1 MAEGGSGPPIPKNV
15 FEARLDTTDGVSST
29 LTLGRYQG
37 DRIEVS
43 GVLVRVPAAGFT
55 RGIADNLTDGNGAD
69 SGAAP
74 VANTRYYVYVS
85 NGRATFSP
93 KSIRLSATPPVFVDG
108 VKYLNTVGNGLNW
121 RFVGFVAPNATPQF
135 ESSLTSRTI
144 VNYYNR
150 FRLPMMANPGYVN
163 DNAYTFYTL
172 TSTVYVE
179 LNAGVGARVQFISN
193 GEDEV
198 HLEATFVTQMP
209 TAGFSGQFGIGIDTV
224 AGPENVTWTG
234 GTGYSSLN
242 ATEHSVYDNVL
253 SEAVHFAALLGLSN
267 SGATINVYADF
278 QRDGAAVDPR
288 ATMIR
293 GFIQG

>member
-1 MAEGGSGPPIPKNV
+1 MAGGGSGPGIPFNI
-15 FEARLDTTDGVSST
+15 FEGRLDTADGVSAV
-29 LTLGRYQG
+29 LTFSRYAG
-37 DRIEVS
+37 NRVEVNGAVVRIP
-43 GVLVRVPAAGFT
+43 LAGFT
-55 RGIADNLTDGNGAD
+55 RNIADNLINVNGGDAG
-69 SGAAP
+69 SAP
-74 VANTRYYVYVS
+74 VANTLYYVYVS

-93 KSIRLSATPPVFVDG
+93 KSIRLSASAPGLTDG
-108 VKYLNTVGNGLNW
+108 VKYLGSTGNAANW
-121 RFVGFVAPNATPQF
+121 RFVGWVQPNSTPQF

-209 TAGFSGQFGIGIDTV
+209 TAAFSGQFGIGIDTV
-224 AGPENVTWTG
+224 AGPENITWTG

-253 SEAVHFAALLGLSN
+253 SEAGHFAALLGLSN
-267 SGATINVYADF
+267 SGANINVYADF
-278 QRDGAAVDPR
+278 QRDGAAADPR
-288 ATMIR
+288 ATMVR